1 MTAAGPTATPS
12 MKQDGLD
19 EGVASW
25 LASFNNLETGRFLD
39 FFAADASV
47 FMPMPS
53 GNPLGGR
60 RVEPENLTREWTEL
74 FARFRK
80 SSSRTEPP
88 FMNIAPQ
95 DVSIDRL
102 DSGAA
107 LVTFHLGEGPW
118 TRRRSLAWRREGE
131 GWRIVH
137 LHASRLSETTP
148 TPR

>member
-1 MTAAGPTATPS
+1 MTAAGPTAIAS
-12 MKQDGLD
+12 LNQDGLD
-19 EGVASW
+19 GAVASW
-25 LASFNNLETGRFLD
+25 LASFNSLETGRFLA

-80 SSSRTEPP
+80 SSSRTQPP

-95 DVSIDRL
+95 DVCIDHLGR
-102 DSGAA
+102 GAA
-107 LVTFHLGEGPW
+107 VVTFHLGEGPW
-118 TRRRSLAWRREGE
+118 TGRRSLAWRREAE

-137 LHASRLSETTP
+137 VHASRLSETTP
-148 TPR
+148 PPR